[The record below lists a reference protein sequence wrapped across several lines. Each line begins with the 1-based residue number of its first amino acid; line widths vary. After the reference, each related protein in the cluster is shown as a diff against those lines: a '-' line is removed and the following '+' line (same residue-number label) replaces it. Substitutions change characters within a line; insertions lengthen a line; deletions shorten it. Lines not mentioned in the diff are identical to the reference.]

1 MKVCSPGEKPLCC
14 VTNYEYTLTNTDGRF
29 SLGVFEGTHYK
40 DGSVRGSMGY
50 GICTVLKC
58 NSNTSTL
65 CDSYVRKTMLTI
77 HQDRKA
83 I

>member
-1 MKVCSPGEKPLCC
+1 MKVCASGEKPLCC
-14 VTNYEYTLTNTDGRF
+14 ITSYEYTLTKTDGRF

-40 DGSVRGSMGY
+40 DGSVRESRGY

-65 CDSYVRKTMLTI
+65 CDSYVSQIILINT
-77 HQDRKA
+77 
-83 I
+83 